1 MIKITKENAAAIDQA
16 LKSVNGKA
24 SSHTYTR
31 FSEIWCV
38 ADEAEKQLAELN
50 IPKALRKG
58 ARYVSQSGETL
69 PSAYKYAATTMT
81 VTIERKSGGWYLSH
95 VAPSTLYSRTKPRKS
110 LFINPAQDAEAIA
123 NVRKAYAVIAA

>member
-1 MIKITKENAAAIDQA
+1 MIKITKENESAIDQV
-16 LKSVNGKA
+16 LKAVNGKA

-31 FSEIWCV
+31 FSELWCV
-38 ADEAEKQLAELN
+38 ANEAEEQLSEFN

-58 ARYVSQSGETL
+58 ARYVSQSGEIL
-69 PSAYKYAATTMT
+69 PSAYKYAATTTT

-110 LFINPAQDAEAIA
+110 LLINPDQDAAAIA
-123 NVRKAYAVIAA
+123 NVRKSYTVIAA